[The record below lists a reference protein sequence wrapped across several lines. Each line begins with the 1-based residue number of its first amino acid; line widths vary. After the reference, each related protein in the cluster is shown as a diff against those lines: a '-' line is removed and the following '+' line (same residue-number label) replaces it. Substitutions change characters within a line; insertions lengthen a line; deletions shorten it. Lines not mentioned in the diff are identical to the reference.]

1 MDNKQAF
8 LSYCPKCGHQGIFEN
23 GNEKCPYC
31 NTKELPTEYDWDE
44 WLFGNKY
51 PKNLDE
57 IIFNDYIKSN
67 PLFDEELYNKRVGV
81 EKAQQQAT
89 LDMMRMEKQQA
100 QRANVPKCPTC
111 GSTNVE
117 RISTA
122 QKAFGFALVGLFS
135 SNLGKTMHCKNC
147 GYKW

>member
-57 IIFNDYIKSN
+57 IIFNDYIKPN
-67 PLFDEELYNKRVGV
+67 PLFDEELYNLRVGK
-81 EKAQQQAT
+81 EKRQQETT
-89 LDMMRMEKQQA
+89 LNQMRMEKQQA
-100 QRANVPKCPTC
+100 QKANVPRCPTC
-111 GSTNVE
+111 GSTNIR
-117 RISTA
+117 RISTLDRA
-122 QKAFGFALVGLFS
+122 VSVGILGIFSGKIGKNYECLNCKA
-135 SNLGKTMHCKNC
+135 
-147 GYKW
+147 KW